1 MNHEKMQESLN
12 AKRFEQLQICTAV
25 ELKSLRNAFKVLQ
38 ITQ

>member
-12 AKRFEQLQICTAV
+12 AKGFEQLQIRTTV

-38 ITQ
+38 VTQ